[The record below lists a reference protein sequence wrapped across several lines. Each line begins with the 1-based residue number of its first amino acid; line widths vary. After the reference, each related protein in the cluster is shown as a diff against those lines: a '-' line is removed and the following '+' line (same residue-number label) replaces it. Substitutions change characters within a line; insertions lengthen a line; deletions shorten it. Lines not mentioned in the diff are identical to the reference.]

1 MPWEYLYVAER
12 EWKVKYN
19 KVTFFK
25 KYMYEKKKKKY
36 MYVHLISFLLPHSQQ
51 ESEMRYL
58 GAVSK
63 MTEWSLFISK
73 ANHSIITVIQVFVP
87 ATNAEEAEVERF

>member
-19 KVTFFK
+19 KVPFFK
-25 KYMYEKKKKKY
+25 RY
-36 MYVHLISFLLPHSQQ
+36 MYVHLISFLFPHSQQ
-51 ESEMRYL
+51 ESEMQYL

-63 MTEWSLFISK
+63 MTEWSLFPSK
-73 ANHSIITVIQVFVP
+73 PFSVTVIQVYAP
-87 ATNAEEAEVERF
+87 TTNAKEAEAERFMKTYKTF

>member
-19 KVTFFK
+19 KVPFFK
-25 KYMYEKKKKKY
+25 RY
-36 MYVHLISFLLPHSQQ
+36 MYVHLISFLFPHSQQ
-51 ESEMRYL
+51 ESEMQYL

-73 ANHSIITVIQVFVP
+73 ANHSIITVIQVFAP
-87 ATNAEEAEVERF
+87 ATNAEEAQVERF

>member
-19 KVTFFK
+19 KVPFFK
-25 KYMYEKKKKKY
+25 RYMYF
-36 MYVHLISFLLPHSQQ
+36 HLISFLFPHSQQ
-51 ESEMRYL
+51 ESEMQYL
-58 GAVSK
+58 AAVSK

-73 ANHSIITVIQVFVP
+73 ANHSIITVIQVFAP

>member
-19 KVTFFK
+19 KVTFF
-25 KYMYEKKKKKY
+25 KKY

>member
-25 KYMYEKKKKKY
+25 KYMY
-36 MYVHLISFLLPHSQQ
+36 VHLISFLLPNSQQ